1 MTRKT
6 SCGIL
11 LAVLC
16 LAGCDSGGSSE
27 SAQEGEHASSP
38 AAAVVRQ
45 FYDAANE
52 SDGTK
57 ACGLLTDSSIPTVV
71 RVQTRAECVRT
82 INGFEPG
89 SFETDKGELVDIE
102 GVDESDDGFD
112 VDAVVKGRTAG
123 TYSVVRRNGRL
134 LIAGF
139 SPEEG

>member
-11 LAVLC
+11 LAALC

-27 SAQEGEHASSP
+27 SEQEGEHANSP
-38 AAAVVRQ
+38 AAAVVRE
-45 FYDAANE
+45 FYDAADE
-52 SDGTK
+52 SNGAK
-57 ACGLLTDSSIPTVV
+57 ACSLLTDAALPTVV
-71 RVQTRAECVRT
+71 RVKSRPECVRT
-82 INGFEPG
+82 INGLTEG
-89 SFETDKGELVDIE
+89 SFERDEGELVEIE
-102 GVDESDDGFD
+102 GVDESGDGFD

-139 SPEEG
+139 SSEEG